1 MTNNILEQEVTS
13 LSLKNLLIE
22 ANYII
27 PMYQRNYA
35 WGKPEIQ
42 TLINDVIDAC
52 HKNSETPYYIGT
64 LVVFKRQD
72 GRLEVIDGQQR
83 FTTLTLLS
91 ICLKNLDGDP
101 LTSTLVSNLNKEEK
115 DYLGAYNKLNISF
128 ESRPE
133 SSNTLTLL
141 FQNNLETGLKY
152 QNLNQSIIDGYDN
165 LKEIILQEFHSN
177 NKTKKS
183 KVTFEQFYNYL
194 FNKVIITQVPV
205 PQETD
210 LNHYF
215 EVMNNRGEQLEKH
228 EIVKAR
234 ILGIFQSALK
244 ESNLPDN
251 SYLKNSI
258 SVVNTIW
265 EACANIDKY
274 IQYGFNTT
282 VRSNIFSNTFN
293 EFLPKNFEQLIE
305 GFAHTDDA
313 STNAQKSNSN
323 FKPNLLNIINNKVAI
338 PTSNPDDINDRKND
352 KSETHYSVIN
362 FSNFL
367 LHVLR
372 IMLNHQGKQID
383 IALDDKQLLAQFDE
397 YIFSLDNLN
406 EQLNQCQSFIYAL
419 IKTKYLFDH
428 YVIKRNTQPD
438 KGHWTIEQ
446 LKKTDSNV
454 SYVQTLS
461 QVNNKLVMLQSA
473 FHISTPTMNYKHW
486 LNASLYYLYRRY
498 KPHYSNNFIDGEQF
512 HSYLE
517 QLARAFMLRR
527 FLSTDRDS
535 YYDII
540 YKGFEDSGRYLNK
553 PNTNNAQT
561 TDNEQTTEPY
571 ELLRFRNIQSNFVF
585 AYLDYRIWLN
595 LNNTNSEQLE
605 KQKRNFMFTSQGSI
619 EHFYPQNPI
628 NATTEQQ
635 EQVKD
640 IDLHRFGNLCLISH
654 GLNSRVSN
662 HVPVAK
668 KQFFEKEFA
677 TNIDSLKLYKM
688 IEVLEKHNDEWNLEA
703 ITEHENEMFG
713 LLEEALGIKIKEPKT

>member
-1 MTNNILEQEVTS
+1 MTNNIIDLAVKS
-13 LSLKNLLIE
+13 LTLRNLLVE
-22 ANYII
+22 ADYVI

-52 HKNSETPYYIGT
+52 QKNSEIQYYIGT

-91 ICLKNLDGDP
+91 ICLKNLVHDP
-101 LTSTLVSNLNKEEK
+101 ITSTLTSSLDNKEK
-115 DYLGAYNKLNISF
+115 SYLEAYDKLNIGF

-133 SSNTLTLL
+133 SSNTLELL
-141 FQNNLETGLKY
+141 FNNNLERGLKY
-152 QNLNQSIIDGYDN
+152 QSLNQSIIDGYDN
-165 LKEIILQEFHSN
+165 LKEIFLQEFHSS
-177 NKTKKS
+177 KKAIKS
-183 KVTFEQFYNYL
+183 KITFQQFYNYL

-228 EIVKAR
+228 EIIKAR

-244 ESNLPDN
+244 EPLLPANSNL
-251 SYLKNSI
+251 KNAI
-258 SVVNTIW
+258 SMVNTIW

-282 VRSNIFSNTFN
+282 VRSKVFSSTFN
-293 EFLPKNFEQLIE
+293 EFLPKDFDELLGYFEHI
-305 GFAHTDDA
+305 DVD
-313 STNAQKSNSN
+313 
-323 FKPNLLNIINNKVAI
+323 KPTTENTSHPKLDLNLLNIINNKVNI
-338 PTSNPDDINDRKND
+338 PTSNPDNIGNRKND
-352 KSETHYSVIN
+352 TSETHYSVIN

-383 IALDDKQLLAQFDE
+383 IALDDKQLLDQFNKHILSLNNFDE
-397 YIFSLDNLN
+397 QLD
-406 EQLNQCQSFIYAL
+406 QCKNFIYAL
-419 IKTKYLFDH
+419 IKTKYLFDQ
-428 YVIKRNTQPD
+428 YIIKRNTQQD

-446 LKKTDSNV
+446 LKKTDSNS
-454 SYVQTLS
+454 SYVQSLS
-461 QVNNKLVMLQSA
+461 EVNNKLVMLQSA
-473 FHISTPTMNYKHW
+473 FHISAPTMNYKHW
-486 LNASLYYLYRRY
+486 LNASLYYLYRHY
-498 KPHYSNNFIDGEQF
+498 KSHHSSDFIDGEHF
-512 HSYLE
+512 HQYLE
-517 QLARAFMLRR
+517 QLARSLMLRR
-527 FLSTDRDS
+527 FLSVDREN

-540 YKGFEDSGRYLNK
+540 YKESDYFDRYLNIK
-553 PNTNNAQT
+553 NTNN
-561 TDNEQTTEPY
+561 EQAV
-571 ELLRFRNIQSNFVF
+571 ELLRFRSIQSNFVF
-585 AYLDYRIWLN
+585 AYLDYLIWLN
-595 LNNTNSEQLE
+595 QNNTNSEQLE
-605 KQKRNFMFTSQGSI
+605 KKKRNFVFTSQGSI
-619 EHFYPQNPI
+619 EHFFPQNPI
-628 NATTEQQ
+628 NATSEQQ

-654 GLNSRVSN
+654 SLNSRVSN

-677 TNIDSLKLYKM
+677 SNIDSLKLYKM
-688 IEVLEKHNDEWNLEA
+688 IETLEKHNDEWNIDA
-703 ITEHENEMFG
+703 IAEHENEMFE
-713 LLEEALGIKIKEPKT
+713 LFKDALGIKIKKENNE

>member
-1 MTNNILEQEVTS
+1 MINNIFTQEVIS
-13 LSLKNLLIE
+13 LPLHKLLVE
-22 ANYII
+22 AIYII

-52 HKNSETPYYIGT
+52 YKNSETPYYIGT

-83 FTTLTLLS
+83 LTTLTLLS
-91 ICLKNLDGDP
+91 ICLKNLEHDS
-101 LTSTLVSNLNKEEK
+101 LTSNLVSNLNEDQK
-115 DYLGAYNKLNISF
+115 DYLTAYNKLNIGF

-133 SSNTLTLL
+133 SSNTLELL
-141 FQNNLETGLKY
+141 FHNNLEKGLKY
-152 QNLNQSIIDGYDN
+152 QSLNQSIIDGYDN
-165 LKEIILQEFHSN
+165 LKEIILQEFESS
-177 NKTKKS
+177 KKAKKS
-183 KVTFEQFYNYL
+183 KVTFQQFYDYL

-234 ILGIFQSALK
+234 ILAIFQSALT
-244 ESNLPDN
+244 EPNL
-251 SYLKNSI
+251 SKSSSLKNSI

-274 IQYGFNTT
+274 IQYGFDTT
-282 VRSNIFSNTFN
+282 VRSNIFSNSFN
-293 EFLPKNFEQLIE
+293 EFLPQNFEQLLE
-305 GFAHTDDA
+305 GFNHTDEEA
-313 STNAQKSNSN
+313 STNDQISHQK
-323 FKPNLLNIINNKVAI
+323 FEPNLLNIINSKVAI
-338 PTSNPDDINDRKND
+338 PTSNPESINDRKND

-372 IMLNHQGKQID
+372 ILLNHQGKPID
-383 IALDDKQLLAQFDE
+383 IALDDKQLLDHFDE
-397 YIFSLDNLN
+397 HIFSLNTLDD
-406 EQLNQCQSFIYAL
+406 QLKQCQSFIYAL

-428 YVIKRNTQPD
+428 YIIKRNTQPD

-446 LKKTDSNV
+446 LKKTDSNS

-498 KPHYSNNFIDGEQF
+498 KPHYSSNFIDGEHF
-512 HSYLE
+512 HNYLE

-527 FLSTDRDS
+527 FLSADRDS
-535 YYDII
+535 YFDII
-540 YKGFEDSGRYLNK
+540 YKGFDKSGRYLEGA
-553 PNTNNAQT
+553 NT
-561 TDNEQTTEPY
+561 DIEQTVEPY
-571 ELLRFRNIQSNFVF
+571 ELLRFRSIQSNFVF
-585 AYLDYRIWLN
+585 AYLDYLIWLN
-595 LNNTNSEQLE
+595 KKNTNSERLE
-605 KQKRNFMFTSQGSI
+605 RQKRNFVFTSQGSI
-619 EHFYPQNPI
+619 EHFCPQNPI
-628 NATTEQQ
+628 NATAEQL
-635 EQVKD
+635 EEVKD

-677 TNIDSLKLYKM
+677 SNIDSLKLYKM
-688 IEVLEKHNDEWNLEA
+688 IETLEKHNDKWDIKA
-703 ITEHENEMFG
+703 ITEHEREMFG
-713 LLEEALGIKIKEPKT
+713 LFEDALGIIIKEKNYE

>member
-1 MTNNILEQEVTS
+1 MINNIFTQEVIS
-13 LSLKNLLIE
+13 LPLHKLLVE

-52 HKNSETPYYIGT
+52 YKNSETPYYIGT

-91 ICLKNLDGDP
+91 ICLKNLEHDS
-101 LTSTLVSNLNKEEK
+101 LTSNLVSNLNEDQK
-115 DYLGAYNKLNISF
+115 DYLTAYNKLNIGF

-133 SSNTLTLL
+133 SSNTLELL
-141 FQNNLETGLKY
+141 FHNNLEKGLKY
-152 QNLNQSIIDGYDN
+152 QSLNQSIIDGYDN
-165 LKEIILQEFHSN
+165 LKEIILQEFESS
-177 NKTKKS
+177 KKAKKS
-183 KVTFEQFYNYL
+183 KVTFQQFYDYL

-234 ILGIFQSALK
+234 ILAIFQSALT
-244 ESNLPDN
+244 EPNL
-251 SYLKNSI
+251 SKSSSLKNSI

-274 IQYGFNTT
+274 IQYGFDTT
-282 VRSNIFSNTFN
+282 VRSNIFSNSFN
-293 EFLPKNFEQLIE
+293 EFLPQNFEQLLE
-305 GFAHTDDA
+305 GFNHTDEEA
-313 STNAQKSNSN
+313 STNDQISHQK
-323 FKPNLLNIINNKVAI
+323 FEPNLLNIINSKVAI
-338 PTSNPDDINDRKND
+338 PTSNPESINDRKND

-372 IMLNHQGKQID
+372 ILLNHQGKPID
-383 IALDDKQLLAQFDE
+383 IALDDKQLLDHFDE
-397 YIFSLDNLN
+397 HIFSLNTLDD
-406 EQLNQCQSFIYAL
+406 QLKQCQSFIYAL

-428 YVIKRNTQPD
+428 YIIKRNTQPD

-446 LKKTDSNV
+446 LKKTDSNS

-498 KPHYSNNFIDGEQF
+498 KPHYSSNFIDGEHF
-512 HSYLE
+512 HNYLE

-527 FLSTDRDS
+527 FLSADRDS
-535 YYDII
+535 YFDII
-540 YKGFEDSGRYLNK
+540 YKGFDKSGRYLEGA
-553 PNTNNAQT
+553 NT
-561 TDNEQTTEPY
+561 DIEQTVEPY
-571 ELLRFRNIQSNFVF
+571 ELLRFRSIQSNFVF
-585 AYLDYRIWLN
+585 AYLDYLIWLN
-595 LNNTNSEQLE
+595 KKNTNSERLE
-605 KQKRNFMFTSQGSI
+605 RQKRNFVFTSQGSI
-619 EHFYPQNPI
+619 EHFCPQNPI
-628 NATTEQQ
+628 NATAEQL
-635 EQVKD
+635 EEVKD

-677 TNIDSLKLYKM
+677 SNIDSLKLYKM
-688 IEVLEKHNDEWNLEA
+688 IETLEKHNDKWDIKA
-703 ITEHENEMFG
+703 ITEHEREMFG
-713 LLEEALGIKIKEPKT
+713 LFEDALGIIIKEKNYE

>member
-1 MTNNILEQEVTS
+1 MTNNIFTQEVIS
-13 LSLKNLLIE
+13 LPLHKLLVE

-52 HKNSETPYYIGT
+52 RKDSETPYYIGT

-91 ICLKNLDGDP
+91 ICLKNLEHDS
-101 LTSTLVSNLNKEEK
+101 LTSNLVSNLNEDQKG
-115 DYLGAYNKLNISF
+115 YLTAYNKLNISF

-133 SSNTLTLL
+133 SSNTLELL
-141 FQNNLETGLKY
+141 FHNNLEKGLKY
-152 QNLNQSIIDGYDN
+152 QSLNQSIIDGYDN
-165 LKEIILQEFHSN
+165 LKEIILQEFESS
-177 NKTKKS
+177 KKAKKS
-183 KVTFEQFYNYL
+183 KVTFQQFYDYL

-234 ILGIFQSALK
+234 ILAIFQSALT
-244 ESNLPDN
+244 EPNL
-251 SYLKNSI
+251 SKSSSLKNSI

-282 VRSNIFSNTFN
+282 VRSNIFSNSFN
-293 EFLPKNFEQLIE
+293 EFLPQNFEQLLE
-305 GFAHTDDA
+305 GFNHTDEDV
-313 STNAQKSNSN
+313 STNDQTSHQK
-323 FKPNLLNIINNKVAI
+323 FEPNLLNIINSKVAI
-338 PTSNPDDINDRKND
+338 PTSNPESINDRKND

-367 LHVLR
+367 LHILR
-372 IMLNHQGKQID
+372 IMLNHQGKPID
-383 IALDDKQLLAQFDE
+383 IALDDKQLLDQFDE
-397 YIFSLDNLN
+397 HIFSLNTLDD
-406 EQLNQCQSFIYAL
+406 QLKQCQSFIYAL

-428 YVIKRNTQPD
+428 YIIKRNTQPD

-446 LKKTDSNV
+446 LKKTDSNS

-498 KPHYSNNFIDGEQF
+498 KPHYSSNCIDGEHF
-512 HSYLE
+512 HNYLE

-527 FLSTDRDS
+527 FLSADRDS
-535 YYDII
+535 YFDII
-540 YKGFEDSGRYLNK
+540 YKGFDKSGRYLEGT
-553 PNTNNAQT
+553 NT
-561 TDNEQTTEPY
+561 DIEQTVEPY
-571 ELLRFRNIQSNFVF
+571 ELLRFRSIQSNFVF
-585 AYLDYRIWLN
+585 AYLDYLIWLN
-595 LNNTNSEQLE
+595 TKNTNSERLE
-605 KQKRNFMFTSQGSI
+605 RQKRNFVFTSQGSI
-619 EHFYPQNPI
+619 EHFCPQNPI
-628 NATTEQQ
+628 NATAEQL
-635 EQVKD
+635 EEVKD

-677 TNIDSLKLYKM
+677 SNIDSLKLYKM
-688 IEVLEKHNDEWNLEA
+688 IETLEKHNDKWDIKA
-703 ITEHENEMFG
+703 ITEHEREMFG
-713 LLEEALGIKIKEPKT
+713 LFEDALGIKIKEKNYE

>member
-1 MTNNILEQEVTS
+1 MTNNIFTQEVTS
-13 LSLKNLLIE
+13 LPLHKLLVE

-52 HKNSETPYYIGT
+52 HKDSETPYYIGT

-91 ICLKNLDGDP
+91 ICLKNLEHDS
-101 LTSTLVSNLNKEEK
+101 LTSNLVSNLNEDQKG
-115 DYLGAYNKLNISF
+115 YLAAYKKLNIGF

-133 SSNTLTLL
+133 SSNTLELL
-141 FQNNLETGLKY
+141 FHDNLEKGLKY
-152 QNLNQSIIDGYDN
+152 QSLNQSIIDGYDN
-165 LKEIILQEFHSN
+165 LKEVILQEFGSS
-177 NKTKKS
+177 KKAKKS
-183 KVTFEQFYNYL
+183 KVTFQQFYDYL

-234 ILGIFQSALK
+234 ILSIFQSALT
-244 ESNLPDN
+244 EPNL
-251 SYLKNSI
+251 SKSSSLKSSI

-282 VRSNIFSNTFN
+282 VRSNIFSNSFN
-293 EFLPKNFEQLIE
+293 EFLPQNFEQLLE
-305 GFAHTDDA
+305 GFNHTDEEA
-313 STNAQKSNSN
+313 STNDQISHPR
-323 FKPNLLNIINNKVAI
+323 FEPNLLNIINNKVAI
-338 PTSNPDDINDRKND
+338 PTSNPESINDRKND

-372 IMLNHQGKQID
+372 IMLNHQGKPID
-383 IALDDKQLLAQFDE
+383 IALDDKQLLDQFDE
-397 YIFSLDNLN
+397 HIFSLDTLN
-406 EQLNQCQSFIYAL
+406 DQLKKCQSFIYAL

-428 YVIKRNTQPD
+428 YIIKRNTQPD

-446 LKKTDSNV
+446 LKKTDSNS

-486 LNASLYYLYRRY
+486 LNASLYYLYCRY
-498 KPHYSNNFIDGEQF
+498 KPHYSSNCIDGEHF
-512 HSYLE
+512 HNYLE

-527 FLSTDRDS
+527 FLSADRDS
-535 YYDII
+535 YFDII
-540 YKGFEDSGRYLNK
+540 YKGFDKSGRYLDRA
-553 PNTNNAQT
+553 NT
-561 TDNEQTTEPY
+561 DIEQTVEPY

-585 AYLDYRIWLN
+585 AYLDYLIWLN
-595 LNNTNSEQLE
+595 KKNTNSERLE
-605 KQKRNFMFTSQGSI
+605 RQKRNFVFTSQGSI
-619 EHFYPQNPI
+619 EHFCPQNPI
-628 NATTEQQ
+628 NATAEQL
-635 EQVKD
+635 EEVKH

-677 TNIDSLKLYKM
+677 SNIDSLKLYKM
-688 IEVLEKHNDEWNLEA
+688 IETLEKHDDKWGIKA
-703 ITEHENEMFG
+703 ITEHEREMFG
-713 LLEEALGIKIKEPKT
+713 LFEDALGIKIKEKNYE

>member
-1 MTNNILEQEVTS
+1 MINNIFTQEVIS
-13 LSLKNLLIE
+13 LPLHKLLVE

-52 HKNSETPYYIGT
+52 YKNSETPYYIGT
-64 LVVFKRQD
+64 LLVFKRQD

-83 FTTLTLLS
+83 LTTLTLLS
-91 ICLKNLDGDP
+91 ICLKNLEHDS
-101 LTSTLVSNLNKEEK
+101 LTSNLVSNLNEDQK
-115 DYLGAYNKLNISF
+115 DYLTAYNKLNIGF

-133 SSNTLTLL
+133 SSNTLELL
-141 FQNNLETGLKY
+141 FHNNLEKGLKY
-152 QNLNQSIIDGYDN
+152 QSLNQSIIDGYDN
-165 LKEIILQEFHSN
+165 LKEIILQEFESS
-177 NKTKKS
+177 KKAKKS
-183 KVTFEQFYNYL
+183 KVTFQQFYDYL

-234 ILGIFQSALK
+234 ILAIFQSALT
-244 ESNLPDN
+244 EPNL
-251 SYLKNSI
+251 SKSSSLKNSI

-274 IQYGFNTT
+274 IQYGFDTT
-282 VRSNIFSNTFN
+282 VRSNIFSNSFN
-293 EFLPKNFEQLIE
+293 EFLPQNFEQLLE
-305 GFAHTDDA
+305 GFNHTDEEA
-313 STNAQKSNSN
+313 STNDQISHQK
-323 FKPNLLNIINNKVAI
+323 FEPNLLNIINSKVAI
-338 PTSNPDDINDRKND
+338 PTSNPESINDRKND

-372 IMLNHQGKQID
+372 ILLNHQGKPID
-383 IALDDKQLLAQFDE
+383 IALDDKQLLDHFDE
-397 YIFSLDNLN
+397 HIFSLNTLDD
-406 EQLNQCQSFIYAL
+406 QLKQCQSFIYAL

-428 YVIKRNTQPD
+428 YIIKRNTQPD

-446 LKKTDSNV
+446 LKKTDSNS

-498 KPHYSNNFIDGEQF
+498 KPHYSSNFIDGEHF
-512 HSYLE
+512 HNYLE

-527 FLSTDRDS
+527 FLSADRDS
-535 YYDII
+535 YFDII
-540 YKGFEDSGRYLNK
+540 YKGFDKSGRYLEGA
-553 PNTNNAQT
+553 NT
-561 TDNEQTTEPY
+561 DIEQTVEPY
-571 ELLRFRNIQSNFVF
+571 ELLRFRSIQSNFVF
-585 AYLDYRIWLN
+585 AYLDYLIWLN
-595 LNNTNSEQLE
+595 KKNTNSERLE
-605 KQKRNFMFTSQGSI
+605 RQKRNFVFTSQGSI
-619 EHFYPQNPI
+619 EHFCPQNPI
-628 NATTEQQ
+628 NATAEQL
-635 EQVKD
+635 EEVKD

-677 TNIDSLKLYKM
+677 SNIDSLKLYKM
-688 IEVLEKHNDEWNLEA
+688 IETLEKHNDKWDIKA
-703 ITEHENEMFG
+703 ITEHEREMFE
-713 LLEEALGIKIKEPKT
+713 LFEDALGIIIKEKNYE

>member
-1 MTNNILEQEVTS
+1 MINNIFTQEVIS
-13 LSLKNLLIE
+13 LPLHKLLVE

-52 HKNSETPYYIGT
+52 YKNSETPYYIGT

-91 ICLKNLDGDP
+91 ICLKNLEHDS
-101 LTSTLVSNLNKEEK
+101 LTSNLVSNLNEDQK
-115 DYLGAYNKLNISF
+115 DYLTAYNKLNIGF

-133 SSNTLTLL
+133 SSNTLELL
-141 FQNNLETGLKY
+141 FHNNLEKGLKY
-152 QNLNQSIIDGYDN
+152 QSLNQSIIDGYDN
-165 LKEIILQEFHSN
+165 LKEIILQEFESS
-177 NKTKKS
+177 KKAKKS
-183 KVTFEQFYNYL
+183 KVTFQQFYDYL

-234 ILGIFQSALK
+234 ILAIFQSALT
-244 ESNLPDN
+244 EPNL
-251 SYLKNSI
+251 SKSSSLKNSI

-274 IQYGFNTT
+274 IQYGFDTT
-282 VRSNIFSNTFN
+282 VRSNIFSNSFN
-293 EFLPKNFEQLIE
+293 EFLPQNFEQLLE
-305 GFAHTDDA
+305 GFNHTDEEA
-313 STNAQKSNSN
+313 STNDQISHQK
-323 FKPNLLNIINNKVAI
+323 FEPNLLNIINSKVAI
-338 PTSNPDDINDRKND
+338 PTSNPESINDRKND

-372 IMLNHQGKQID
+372 ILLNHQGKPID
-383 IALDDKQLLAQFDE
+383 IALDDKQLLDQFDE
-397 YIFSLDNLN
+397 HIFSLNTLDD
-406 EQLNQCQSFIYAL
+406 QLKQCQSFIYAL

-428 YVIKRNTQPD
+428 YIIKRNTQPD

-446 LKKTDSNV
+446 LKKTDSNS

-498 KPHYSNNFIDGEQF
+498 KPHYSSNFIDGEHF
-512 HSYLE
+512 HNYLE

-527 FLSTDRDS
+527 FLSADRDS
-535 YYDII
+535 YFDII
-540 YKGFEDSGRYLNK
+540 YKGFDKSGRYLEGA
-553 PNTNNAQT
+553 NT
-561 TDNEQTTEPY
+561 DIEQTVEPY
-571 ELLRFRNIQSNFVF
+571 ELLRFRSIQSNFVF
-585 AYLDYRIWLN
+585 AYLDYLIWLN
-595 LNNTNSEQLE
+595 KKNTNSERLE
-605 KQKRNFMFTSQGSI
+605 RQKRNFVFTSQGSI
-619 EHFYPQNPI
+619 EHFCPQNPI
-628 NATTEQQ
+628 NATAEQL
-635 EQVKD
+635 EEVKD

-677 TNIDSLKLYKM
+677 SNIDSLKLYKM
-688 IEVLEKHNDEWNLEA
+688 IETLEKHNDKWDIKA
-703 ITEHENEMFG
+703 ITEHEREMFG
-713 LLEEALGIKIKEPKT
+713 LFEDALGIIIKEKNYE

>member
-1 MTNNILEQEVTS
+1 MTNNIFTQEVIS
-13 LSLKNLLIE
+13 LPLHKLLVE

-52 HKNSETPYYIGT
+52 HKDSETPYYIGT

-91 ICLKNLDGDP
+91 ICLKNLEHDS
-101 LTSTLVSNLNKEEK
+101 LTSNLVSNLNEDQKG
-115 DYLGAYNKLNISF
+115 YLTAYNKLNIGF

-133 SSNTLTLL
+133 SSNTLELL
-141 FQNNLETGLKY
+141 FHNNLEKGLKY
-152 QNLNQSIIDGYDN
+152 QSLNQSIIDGYDN
-165 LKEIILQEFHSN
+165 LKEIILQEFGSS
-177 NKTKKS
+177 KKAKKS
-183 KVTFEQFYNYL
+183 KVTLQQFYDYL

-228 EIVKAR
+228 EIIKAR
-234 ILGIFQSALK
+234 ILSIFQSALT
-244 ESNLPDN
+244 EPNL
-251 SYLKNSI
+251 SKSSSLKNSI
-258 SVVNTIW
+258 LVVNTIW
-265 EACANIDKY
+265 KACANIDKY

-282 VRSNIFSNTFN
+282 VRSNIFSNSFN
-293 EFLPKNFEQLIE
+293 EFLPQNFEQLLD
-305 GFAHTDDA
+305 GFNHTDEDV
-313 STNAQKSNSN
+313 STNDQISHQK
-323 FKPNLLNIINNKVAI
+323 FEPNLLNIINSKVAI
-338 PTSNPDDINDRKND
+338 PTSNPESINDRKND

-372 IMLNHQGKQID
+372 ILLNHQGKPID
-383 IALDDKQLLAQFDE
+383 IALDDKQLLDQFDE
-397 YIFSLDNLN
+397 HIFSLNTLDD
-406 EQLNQCQSFIYAL
+406 QLKQCQSFIYAL

-428 YVIKRNTQPD
+428 YIIKRNTQPD

-446 LKKTDSNV
+446 LKKTDSNS

-498 KPHYSNNFIDGEQF
+498 KPHYSSNFIDGEHF
-512 HSYLE
+512 HNYLE

-527 FLSTDRDS
+527 FLSADRDS
-535 YYDII
+535 YFDII
-540 YKGFEDSGRYLNK
+540 YKGFDKSGRFLEGA
-553 PNTNNAQT
+553 NT
-561 TDNEQTTEPY
+561 DIEQTVEPY
-571 ELLRFRNIQSNFVF
+571 ELLRFRSIQSNFVF
-585 AYLDYRIWLN
+585 AYLDYLIWLN
-595 LNNTNSEQLE
+595 TKNTNSERLE
-605 KQKRNFMFTSQGSI
+605 RQKRNFVFTSQGSI
-619 EHFYPQNPI
+619 EHFCPQNPI
-628 NATTEQQ
+628 NATAEQL
-635 EQVKD
+635 EEVKD

-677 TNIDSLKLYKM
+677 SNIDSLKLYKM
-688 IEVLEKHNDEWNLEA
+688 IETLEKHNDKWDIKA
-703 ITEHENEMFG
+703 ITEHEREMFG
-713 LLEEALGIKIKEPKT
+713 LFEDALGIIIKEKNCE